1 MSALSC
7 LPNFVRY
14 LSKYEL
20 KIKTADKDDRISWH
34 LFNKNKENLIRITKI
49 NDQNIFKWVYNETG
63 IKHIAET
70 CLQNFL
76 TVYYEK
82 DSEIIP
88 FLKFDAVNVV
98 NDKFSYR
105 FVKDKMEGCRL
116 STEEWSDETGIKGNI
131 CFFDLSNKIVVQ
143 IDYDVNE
150 NSIKIVVQQNKTEHL
165 SFIILHLLNS
175 YRRQK
180 VNVVY
185 YKEHDSDSNN
195 EYLHKFAAFQ
205 HEHNFQKKEDSD
217 GWREKIIWENI
228 DFQSSS

>member
-1 MSALSC
+1 MSALSF
-7 LPNFVRY
+7 LPDFIKY

-20 KIKTADKDDRISWH
+20 KIKTTDKDDRISWH
-34 LFNKNKENLIRITKI
+34 LFDKNKENVIRITKI
-49 NDQNIFKWVYNETG
+49 NDQNILKWVYNGTG

-82 DSEIIP
+82 DIEIIP
-88 FLKFDAVNVV
+88 FSKFDIVNVV
-98 NDKFSYR
+98 NDKFSYQ
-105 FVKDKMEGCRL
+105 FVKDKMKDYTL
-116 STEEWSDETGIKGNI
+116 STEEWANETGIQGNI

-150 NSIKIVVQQNKTEHL
+150 NSIKIVVQQNKTDHL

-185 YKEHDSDSNN
+185 YKERDSDTNN
-195 EYLHKFAAFQ
+195 DYLHKFAAFMY
-205 HEHNFQKKEDSD
+205 EHNFQKKEESD

-228 DFQSSS
+228 DFQSFS